1 MALLMS
7 PRTSHAS
14 ESTIALDAAALN
26 QFDAS
31 VMLPA
36 ADFLADAKVDAIA
49 WNGTSAS
56 WLGIGRDRSLCEA
69 ITVRTSVPATTS
81 TLACIDAARALGAN
95 RVGLVSPY
103 TDDVQRR
110 IGDVWA
116 EEGIAPHAERH
127 LGLRDNFSFGE
138 VTPAT
143 IADMIRAVAADGAD
157 AVVILCTNLDG
168 AALAASLEREL
179 NVAVL
184 DFGRGDA
191 VADAGARR
199 RRHRGSCRLGPD
211 LPDIDGHQVMET
223 PVTQLDLAI
232 RGGTIVTA
240 SDEFRADI
248 GIRDGRIVSIADHL
262 EGSARDRRNGS
273 AGAAGRD
280 RQPCPHLASR
290 PAPTW

>member
-1 MALLMS
+1 MQIAGCAGTRDADDPAEERNRAS
-7 PRTSHAS
+7 PKMERTRSMLVLRKRLGMITPSSNSVLEPVTAAMLADVDGVTAHFS
-14 ESTIALDAAALN
+14 RFRVTEIALDAAALS

-36 ADFLADAKVDAIA
+36 ADLLADAKVDAIA

-69 ITVRTSVPATTS
+69 ITARTGVPATTS
-81 TLACIDAARALGAN
+81 TLACIDAARALGAK

-116 EEGIAPHAERH
+116 EEGIDPHAERH

-138 VTPAT
+138 VAPAT
-143 IADMIRAVAADGAD
+143 IAGMIRAVAADGAD

-179 NVAVL
+179 DIAVL
-184 DFGRGDA
+184 DSVA
-191 VADAGARR
+191 VTLWRILELAGGDAGA
-199 RRHRGSCRLGPD
+199 
-211 LPDIDGHQVMET
+211 
-223 PVTQLDLAI
+223 LA
-232 RGGTIVTA
+232 
-240 SDEFRADI
+240 DW
-248 GIRDGRIVSIADHL
+248 GRIFQTSTVIK
-262 EGSARDRRNGS
+262 
-273 AGAAGRD
+273 
-280 RQPCPHLASR
+280 
-290 PAPTW
+290 